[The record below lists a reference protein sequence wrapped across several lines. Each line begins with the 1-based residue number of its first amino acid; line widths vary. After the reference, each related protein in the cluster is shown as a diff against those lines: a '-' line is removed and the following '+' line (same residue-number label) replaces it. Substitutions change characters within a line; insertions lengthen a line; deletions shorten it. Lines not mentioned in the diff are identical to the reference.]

1 MATQT
6 QKVDAQPA
14 QFRLLPKVI
23 NGAIAGLIGVTCTF
37 PIDLVKTRLQKQQ
50 GGTGCTVEC
59 SAVNLLLI
67 TPEKAI
73 KLVGNDFFR
82 HKLETPSGKLTLP
95 RECLAGGLAGACQ
108 IVVTTPMELLKI
120 HGQVAGAA
128 ADAAG
133 TPRAS
138 TTSVALNLIRER
150 GITGLYKGFGSTF
163 LRDVSFSVIYFP
175 LFAHLNHLGP
185 RKSPDSQDAAFYVS
199 LLAGIVS
206 GATGSF
212 CVTPLDVIKTRLQI
226 LKHGDGDVK
235 FNGVIDCFRKTLT
248 NEGVTAFFKGAGC
261 RMAVVAPLFGIAQAV
276 YYVGIAEFL
285 LDKCSFA

>member
-73 KLVGNDFFR
+73 KLRQADAA
-82 HKLETPSGKLTLP
+82 P
-95 RECLAGGLAGACQ
+95 RMPGGGLAGACQ